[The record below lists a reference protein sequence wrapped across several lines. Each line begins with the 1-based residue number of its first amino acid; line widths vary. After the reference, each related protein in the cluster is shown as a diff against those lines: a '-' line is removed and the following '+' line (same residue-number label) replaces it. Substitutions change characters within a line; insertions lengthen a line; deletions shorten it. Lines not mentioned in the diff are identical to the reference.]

1 MGGKPKY
8 ISMETEI
15 KHMEDTNAAPV
26 AMQPFPPQTP
36 QTNMMNMALAM
47 AYVPI
52 QMWETPYDN
61 MMALSRGT
69 IFPSLDKPFTG
80 KEGAM

>member
-1 MGGKPKY
+1 
-8 ISMETEI
+8 
-15 KHMEDTNAAPV
+15 
-26 AMQPFPPQTP
+26 
-36 QTNMMNMALAM
+36 MMNMALAM